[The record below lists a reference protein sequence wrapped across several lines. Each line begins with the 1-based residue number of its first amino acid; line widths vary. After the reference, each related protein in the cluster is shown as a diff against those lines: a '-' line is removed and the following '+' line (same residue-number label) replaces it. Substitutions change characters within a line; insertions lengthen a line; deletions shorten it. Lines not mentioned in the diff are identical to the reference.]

1 MYDVII
7 IGAGAAGMMAAG
19 TAAQN
24 GKKVLV
30 IEKMEK
36 AGRKIRI
43 TGKGRCN
50 LTNARPPEEFAE
62 QVRTNADFFATA
74 FAEFNNRATIRFFE
88 RRGLKLDFERGDR
101 VFPHSGKAWDVA
113 NTLEEWCRDNG
124 VEFWFHTRVTG
135 LMTLGGKIFGVR
147 YMNRRGFERKEEA
160 ARVIVATGGVSYPA
174 TGSTGD
180 GYTFASE
187 AGHDIEPLRP
197 SLTPLVSP
205 HPQLRELH
213 KLLLRNIRAT
223 LFIDGEAVREE
234 FGEIGF
240 SERGIEGA
248 VALRM
253 SRDAV
258 DALIDGRRVKLSLD
272 LKPALTIEILQERI
286 RREIAEMPEEEFFAE
301 LLRKLLPKP
310 LVMPV
315 CKELVIQSKTYVKKI
330 GDKEIDRLISLL
342 KGFVLPI
349 SDYAPFEYAVVTAGG
364 VRCDEVNRYTMESLK
379 VKGLYLP
386 ARCSIWTPTPAATTS
401 RLHSRP
407 DGWPDS
413 SNNETRRPI
422 PFPPQRR
429 TTPQPLGARTVFQGT
444 RRALAVRLR
453 DRAAGIHENRIA
465 RRRPF
470 ALRRPARTGRERTPR
485 RAVAEPLYPLRI
497 QPVRHEPCN
506 RSRSVHRNRRH
517 ADRPAAAA
525 GGGRPTRGGDALHH
539 GAVCRRRTPQLLQ
552 ASGGGTPLDVD
563 RQQGLSAAFQRNIAE
578 TTFQTMTKVYT
589 KTGDKGTTSLVGGER
604 VSKIDE
610 RVEAY
615 GTVDELGS
623 FTAYLSDHL
632 RSDEEL
638 AEYLGDLDRV
648 ASQLMSVAALLA
660 VGHGGEGK
668 LPDISPEA
676 IGYLEERI
684 DAMQSRVRPIT
695 KFTIPGGHPTVSLC
709 HVCRT
714 VCRRAERAS
723 LRAAALHPTISAN
736 TLAYLNRLSDY
747 FYLLGRALTEYYKVE
762 ETLWRP

>member
-101 VFPHSGKAWDVA
+101 VFPRSGKAWDVA

-272 LKPALTIEILQERI
+272 LKPALTVEILQERI
-286 RREIAEMPEEEFFAE
+286 RREIAEMSEEEFFAE

-315 CKELVIQSKTYVKKI
+315 CKELDIQ
-330 GDKEIDRLISLL
+330 
-342 KGFVLPI
+342 
-349 SDYAPFEYAVVTAGG
+349 
-364 VRCDEVNRYTMESLK
+364 
-379 VKGLYLP
+379 
-386 ARCSIWTPTPAATTS
+386 
-401 RLHSRP
+401 
-407 DGWPDS
+407 
-413 SNNETRRPI
+413 
-422 PFPPQRR
+422 
-429 TTPQPLGARTVFQGT
+429 
-444 RRALAVRLR
+444 
-453 DRAAGIHENRIA
+453 
-465 RRRPF
+465 
-470 ALRRPARTGRERTPR
+470 
-485 RAVAEPLYPLRI
+485 
-497 QPVRHEPCN
+497 
-506 RSRSVHRNRRH
+506 
-517 ADRPAAAA
+517 
-525 GGGRPTRGGDALHH
+525 
-539 GAVCRRRTPQLLQ
+539 
-552 ASGGGTPLDVD
+552 
-563 RQQGLSAAFQRNIAE
+563 
-578 TTFQTMTKVYT
+578 
-589 KTGDKGTTSLVGGER
+589 
-604 VSKIDE
+604 
-610 RVEAY
+610 
-615 GTVDELGS
+615 
-623 FTAYLSDHL
+623 
-632 RSDEEL
+632 
-638 AEYLGDLDRV
+638 
-648 ASQLMSVAALLA
+648 
-660 VGHGGEGK
+660 
-668 LPDISPEA
+668 
-676 IGYLEERI
+676 
-684 DAMQSRVRPIT
+684 
-695 KFTIPGGHPTVSLC
+695 
-709 HVCRT
+709 
-714 VCRRAERAS
+714 
-723 LRAAALHPTISAN
+723 
-736 TLAYLNRLSDY
+736 
-747 FYLLGRALTEYYKVE
+747 
-762 ETLWRP
+762 